1 MRAIRLSC
9 CFPTPSRAR
18 ALASLIIDEIL
29 ADSDEAF
36 SGDSLGFFSQFRS
49 ALPDPVSID
58 TGALEPILGEK
69 EGDMP

>member
-1 MRAIRLSC
+1 MRAIRLPCS
-9 CFPTPSRAR
+9 FSTPSCAR
-18 ALASLIIDEIL
+18 ALAPLISDEIL

-36 SGDSLGFFSQFRS
+36 SGDSLGFFSQFRP
-49 ALPDPVSID
+49 ALPEPVSID